1 MCYILGANPPWAL
14 VEDYIYTVWGRFGVE
29 RVSFLD
35 NGVFLVRFTKNED
48 RDALLQSGY
57 YLYDNKPIVIK
68 PWTVDMELVKA
79 KVDVVPV
86 WVKLFNVPL
95 KFWGSCLP
103 AIAGLVGKFV
113 KKDQDTHEKVRLSY
127 ARVMVE
133 LAMDQPLPAKVKFLD
148 ESGNLVFVPV
158 EYEWKPIS
166 CTSCNGI
173 GHNATQCKRPVKK
186 PSKPKQKAKQVWKPV
201 QIDKVQVAVVN
212 PVSNSPILTPTNFP
226 PLHTVRSVPIQSTP
240 AKNIMRLNRQENVVG
255 HIHMVVT
262 SRADNK
268 TFKLTMVYAFNGL
281 EERVALWN
289 ILKEISL
296 DCALFTWYNKQNPAD
311 RVYNRLDR
319 AMGNQAW
326 LEEFGDNYAHF
337 HPEGLFDHCP
347 CTVLTTHSTLGGK
360 KNFKYFN
367 MWGSASQF
375 KNIVENVWSI
385 HVQRTKMFSIIK
397 KLKALKPALKSLNKC
412 CFSDIE
418 NSTTIATVA
427 LENIQKMLVENPG
440 DIVLL
445 QQEMDMAHDLKEL
458 ISARDSFLIQK
469 AKVQWSL
476 EGDLNT
482 NYFHHAIK
490 KRIYLNKVF
499 QIEDMTGRSCTDGDS
514 IQAAF
519 LEYYQSLLGSQ
530 TETEKVNLTV
540 VRNGA
545 CCTAEHWNILS
556 KPVTAEEVKQC
567 LFSIPKGKSPGPDG
581 YGSQFFRDAWEI
593 IGDEICVA
601 VQNFFDTG
609 KLLTQINATIIT
621 LIPKMERP
629 ETVKHY
635 RPISCCNVIYKTI
648 SKLLC
653 ARLAVILPDIINRN
667 QGAFVK
673 GRSILENIFI
683 CQDLVRLYNR
693 GMASP
698 RCMFKMDLHKA
709 YDTIEWKFVDQML
722 SALKFPPK
730 FHQLI
735 MACLTSPTYTLNL
748 NGAHFGY
755 FPGKRGLRQG
765 DPISPL
771 LFCICMEYLSRIMH
785 YAANTWHFRYHTL
798 CKSLKLTHL
807 LFADDLLMF
816 CKGDSQSIMLLLRV
830 MATFSAASGLKV
842 NAAKSEVVFNG
853 VAANLKADIIQVSG
867 FQEGTLPFK
876 YLGIPIQP
884 GRLLRRDCKILT
896 DKIVRKIRGIGAR
909 KLSYAGRLVLIN
921 FVLNTLHNYWASI
934 FLIPKCVI
942 HQIEAICRNFL
953 WDNSSEYNRAPLV
966 AWNDICHTKREGGLG
981 IKNAGVW
988 NVASVGKLVH
998 WLYTKADRL
1007 WELWIDH
1014 VYLKGADWELLSGGY
1029 QGHHWTGQ
1037 PTGTGYTVSSGYCWL
1052 QGTHPHVQWYSDVW
1066 SIWNIPKHAFIG
1078 WLVQRKALNT
1088 RVKLARLSLCIS
1100 DRCFLC
1106 EAAAESHK
1114 HLFTDCVYTSKV
1126 NTGVENWLHLTLTG
1140 SVGYTKLQRKICRL
1154 AKMAIW
1160 YNIWYVRNICRLEH
1174 KVKKPEY
1181 VVSEIIAQVRQR
1193 IVHKIDSIEKLK
1205 NRDWL
1210 VKLNICLM

>member
-1 MCYILGANPPWAL
+1 MTAVKATHQNRFSPLMTSSSSLKSAQKSQKSLNIHSISHERPKVVTEEDEDLQEGWLLRHGGKDIPVLPTIHEEEASEELLQFTHEDIKTEVEFWSHFVMCYILGANPPWKL
-14 VEDYIYTVWGRFGVE
+14 VEDYIYNVWGRFRVE

-68 PWTVDMELVKA
+68 PWTVDIELVKA

-103 AIAGLVGKFV
+103 TIAGLVGKFV
-113 KKDQDTHEKVRLSY
+113 KKDQDTHDKVRLSY

-133 LAMDQPLPAKVKFLD
+133 LAMDQTLPAKVKFLD
-148 ESGNLVFVPV
+148 ESGQLVFVPV

-173 GHNATQCKRPVKK
+173 GHNATQCKKPVKK
-186 PSKPKQKAKQVWKPV
+186 LSKPKQKTKQVWKPV
-201 QIDKVQVAVVN
+201 QIDKVQAAVVN
-212 PVSNSPILTPTNFP
+212 PVSNSPILTPTSFP

-240 AKNIMRLNRQENVVG
+240 AKNIMRLNRQVG
-255 HIHMVVT
+255 VRLSAKFI
-262 SRADNK
+262 
-268 TFKLTMVYAFNGL
+268 
-281 EERVALWN
+281 ERLGGNTTDA
-289 ILKEISL
+289 EMQHFQ
-296 DCALFTWYNKQNPAD
+296 DCVSICGMEDIPSTGALFTGSNKQNPAD
-311 RVYNRLDR
+311 RVYSSLDR

-326 LEEFGDNYAHF
+326 LDGFGDNYAHF

-367 MWGSASQF
+367 MWSSASQF
-375 KNIVENVWSI
+375 KNIVGNVWSI
-385 HVQRTKMFSIIK
+385 HIQGTKMFSIIK

-427 LENIQKMLVENPG
+427 LENIQKLLVENPG

-499 QIEDMTGRSCTDGDS
+499 QIEDMNGGPCTDGDS

-519 LEYYQSLLGSQ
+519 LEYYKSLMGSQ

-540 VRNGA
+540 VRQGA
-545 CCTAEHWNILS
+545 CCIAEHWNILN
-556 KPVTAEEVKQC
+556 KPVTVEE
-567 LFSIPKGKSPGPDG
+567 
-581 YGSQFFRDAWEI
+581 
-593 IGDEICVA
+593 
-601 VQNFFDTG
+601 
-609 KLLTQINATIIT
+609 INATIIT

-653 ARLAVILPDIINRN
+653 ARLAVILPDIISRN

-673 GRSILENIFI
+673 GRNILENILI

-698 RCMFKMDLHKA
+698 RCMFKLDLQKA

-735 MACLTSPTYTLNL
+735 MACLTTPTYTLNL

-755 FPGKRGLRQG
+755 FPGKKGLR
-765 DPISPL
+765 
-771 LFCICMEYLSRIMH
+771 
-785 YAANTWHFRYHTL
+785 YHPL

-816 CKGDSQSIMLLLRV
+816 CKGDSHSIMLLLRA
-830 MATFSAASGLKV
+830 MDTFSATSGLKV

-853 VAANLKADIIQVSG
+853 VVVSLKADIIQVSG
-867 FQEGTLPFK
+867 FQEGALPFK
-876 YLGIPIQP
+876 YLGVPLQP
-884 GRLLRRDCKILT
+884 GRLLRRDCKVLT

-909 KLSYAGRLVLIN
+909 KLSYAGRL
-921 FVLNTLHNYWASI
+921 
-934 FLIPKCVI
+934 
-942 HQIEAICRNFL
+942 
-953 WDNSSEYNRAPLV
+953 DNSTEYNRAPLV
-966 AWNDICHTKREGGLG
+966 AWNDICHTKKKGELG

-998 WLYTKADRL
+998 WLYAKADRL
-1007 WELWIDH
+1007 WVLWIDH
-1014 VYLKGADWELLSGGY
+1014 VYLKGADWSNYHPPPDSNWNWRNICKTRELLSSGY
-1029 QGHHWTGQ
+1029 QGHHWQGQ
-1037 PTGTGYTVSSGYCWL
+1037 PTCTGYT
-1052 QGTHPHVQWYSDVW
+1052 
-1066 SIWNIPKHAFIG
+1066 
-1078 WLVQRKALNT
+1078 
-1088 RVKLARLSLCIS
+1088 
-1100 DRCFLC
+1100 
-1106 EAAAESHK
+1106 SHE

-1126 NTGVENWLHLTLTG
+1126 STGVEDWLHLTLTG
-1140 SVGYTKLQRKICRL
+1140 SAGYTKLQKKIRRL
-1154 AKMAIW
+1154 ARMAVW
-1160 YNIWYVRNICRLEH
+1160 LDH

-1181 VVSEIIAQVRQR
+1181 VIAEIIAEIIAQVRQR
-1193 IVHKIDSIEKLK
+1193 IIHKIDSIEKLK
-1205 NRDWL
+1205 NRDWAFETNL
-1210 VKLNICLM
+1210 SPLLKGYKTRTTFILPLNP

>member
-1 MCYILGANPPWAL
+1 MQHFQDC
-14 VEDYIYTVWGRFGVE
+14 
-29 RVSFLD
+29 VSIC
-35 NGVFLVRFTKNED
+35 G
-48 RDALLQSGY
+48 
-57 YLYDNKPIVIK
+57 
-68 PWTVDMELVKA
+68 
-79 KVDVVPV
+79 
-86 WVKLFNVPL
+86 
-95 KFWGSCLP
+95 
-103 AIAGLVGKFV
+103 
-113 KKDQDTHEKVRLSY
+113 
-127 ARVMVE
+127 
-133 LAMDQPLPAKVKFLD
+133 MDD
-148 ESGNLVFVPV
+148 
-158 EYEWKPIS
+158 I
-166 CTSCNGI
+166 
-173 GHNATQCKRPVKK
+173 
-186 PSKPKQKAKQVWKPV
+186 PS
-201 QIDKVQVAVVN
+201 
-212 PVSNSPILTPTNFP
+212 T
-226 PLHTVRSVPIQSTP
+226 
-240 AKNIMRLNRQENVVG
+240 G
-255 HIHMVVT
+255 
-262 SRADNK
+262 
-268 TFKLTMVYAFNGL
+268 
-281 EERVALWN
+281 
-289 ILKEISL
+289 
-296 DCALFTWYNKQNPAD
+296 ALFTWSNKQNPAD
-311 RVYNRLDR
+311 RVYSRLDR

-326 LEEFGDNYAHF
+326 LEDFRDNYPHF
-337 HPEGLFDHCP
+337 HPEGLVDHCP
-347 CTVLTTHSTLGGK
+347 YTVLTTHSTLGGK

-385 HVQRTKMFSIIK
+385 HVQGTKMFSIIK

-418 NSTTIATVA
+418 NSTIIATVA
-427 LENIQKMLVENPG
+427 LENIQKMLVENTG

-445 QQEMDMAHDLKEL
+445 QQKMDMAHDLKEL
-458 ISARDSFLIQK
+458 ISARDSFFIQK

-499 QIEDMTGRSCTDGDS
+499 QIEDMTGRSCTEGDS

-519 LEYYQSLLGSQ
+519 LEYYHSLLGSQ
-530 TETEKVNLTV
+530 TKTEEVNLTV

-556 KPVTAEEVKQC
+556 KPVTVEEVKQC
-567 LFSIPKGKSPGPDG
+567 LFSIPKGKSPGPDS

-593 IGDEICVA
+593 IGDEICA
-601 VQNFFDTG
+601 AIQNFFDTG

-653 ARLAVILPDIINRN
+653 TRLAVILPDIISRN

-673 GRSILENIFI
+673 GRSILENILI

-698 RCMFKMDLHKA
+698 RCMFKMDLQKA

-748 NGAHFGY
+748 NGAHFDY
-755 FPGKRGLRQG
+755 FPGKRGLGQG
-765 DPISPL
+765 DPFSPL

-785 YAANTWHFRYHTL
+785 YAANTWYFRYHPL

-807 LFADDLLMF
+807 RFSMICDTSGR
-816 CKGDSQSIMLLLRV
+816 KSIFV
-830 MATFSAASGLKV
+830 
-842 NAAKSEVVFNG
+842 KSEVVFNG
-853 VAANLKADIIQVSG
+853 VDDNLKADIIQVSG

-884 GRLLRRDCKILT
+884 GRLLRRDYKVLT

-909 KLSYAGRLVLIN
+909 KLGYAGRLLFAEI
-921 FVLNTLHNYWASI
+921 
-934 FLIPKCVI
+934 
-942 HQIEAICRNFL
+942 FL

-966 AWNDICHTKREGGLG
+966 AWNDICHTKKEGGLG

-998 WLYTKADRL
+998 GLYTKSDRL
-1007 WELWIDH
+1007 SVLWIDH
-1014 VYLKGADWELLSGGY
+1014 VYLKGADWSNYHPPPILIGNRRNI
-1029 QGHHWTGQ
+1029 
-1037 PTGTGYTVSSGYCWL
+1037 C
-1052 QGTHPHVQWYSDVW
+1052 THLPVQWYSDVW
-1066 SIWNIPKHAFIG
+1066 SLWNIPKHAFIG

-1088 RVKLARLSLCIS
+1088 RVKLARLSLCSS

-1106 EAAAESHK
+1106 EAAAESHE
-1114 HLFTDCVYTSKV
+1114 HLFTDCVYTSKMS
-1126 NTGVENWLHLTLTG
+1126 TGVEDWLHLTLTG
-1140 SVGYTKLQRKICRL
+1140 SAGYTKLQRKICRL

-1160 YNIWYVRNICRLEH
+1160 YNIWYVRNIYRLDH

-1181 VVSEIIAQVRQR
+1181 VVAEIIAQVRQR
-1193 IVHKIDSIEKLK
+1193 ISHKIDSIEKLK

-1210 VKLNICLM
+1210 VKLDICLM